1 MHIAKWGNSLAL
13 RLPRK
18 LVDDLGLKE
27 GDEVELRPTGPDSVE
42 IVRSTRIAS
51 ALERMA
57 DRKWSFPENYRFD
70 REEANKR

>member
-1 MHIAKWGNSLAL
+1 MHIAKWGNSLAI

-18 LVDDLGLKE
+18 LVDDLRLKE

-57 DRKWSFPENYRFD
+57 DRKWSVPEDYRFD
-70 REEANKR
+70 REEANSR

>member
-1 MHIAKWGNSLAL
+1 MHIAKWGNSLAI

-18 LVDDLGLKE
+18 LVDDLSLKE

-57 DRKWSFPENYRFD
+57 DRKWSVPEDYRFD
-70 REEANKR
+70 REEANRQ